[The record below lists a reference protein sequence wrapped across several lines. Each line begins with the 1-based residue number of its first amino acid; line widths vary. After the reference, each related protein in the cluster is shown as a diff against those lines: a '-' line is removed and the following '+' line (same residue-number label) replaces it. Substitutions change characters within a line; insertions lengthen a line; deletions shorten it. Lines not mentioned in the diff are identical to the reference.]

1 METGLTEIL
10 AGVSHVNFSL
20 IWHSNNVLKHRI
32 IQKLIW
38 DMTAIET
45 KSNVIYDVTN
55 STSKKT
61 NEISVACIL
70 ENERNM
76 VLMYCIPS
84 HPKTSLTRCYRWW
97 VFTRVFRGGVLCQ
110 YSCCLTCD
118 VFIKLNKLVQIHDSW
133 CFHNATAFVN
143 LKIQRKWKKKS
154 IISLI
159 NFFPEKGN
167 KYLVKHPIK

>member
-10 AGVSHVNFSL
+10 VYVSHVNFSL

-38 DMTAIET
+38 DMISIET

-70 ENERNM
+70 
-76 VLMYCIPS
+76 
-84 HPKTSLTRCYRWW
+84 
-97 VFTRVFRGGVLCQ
+97 
-110 YSCCLTCD
+110 
-118 VFIKLNKLVQIHDSW
+118 
-133 CFHNATAFVN
+133 
-143 LKIQRKWKKKS
+143 
-154 IISLI
+154 
-159 NFFPEKGN
+159 
-167 KYLVKHPIK
+167 